1 MSKREKKVIRGTA
14 IKPRL
19 VVCRTHKHIY
29 AQIIDDTS
37 GHTITSCS
45 STEPSIK
52 SQLES
57 TSNITASTLVG
68 EIVGKRLTEKNIKTV
83 IFDRNG
89 KPYHGRIKAVADAAR
104 SAGLDF

>member
-1 MSKREKKVIRGTA
+1 MGKRDKKVIRGTA
-14 IKPRL
+14 SRPRL
-19 VVCRTHKHIY
+19 VVSRTHQHIY
-29 AQIIDDTS
+29 VQIIDDTS

-57 TSNITASTLVG
+57 TSNIAASVLVG

-89 KPYHGRIKAVADAAR
+89 KPYHGRIKAVANAAR